1 MYMIQLEKGENG
13 TPHYQGC
20 MYFKHAVQLNTL
32 KQLSKNFIGRFVTLG
47 KKALLYCSKSDTRID
62 GPWCFGIPDA
72 PIRIPPLKDWQQDL
86 LTIIDQEPDSRTI
99 YWCWENV
106 VMLENHICLHG

>member
-72 PIRIPPLKDWQQDL
+72 PIRIPPLRIGNKIYLLL
-86 LTIIDQEPDSRTI
+86 LTRNLILGLFTGVGKT
-99 YWCWENV
+99 W
-106 VMLENHICLHG
+106 

>member
-1 MYMIQLEKGENG
+1 MGDLSLLE
-13 TPHYQGC
+13 
-20 MYFKHAVQLNTL
+20 
-32 KQLSKNFIGRFVTLG
+32 
-47 KKALLYCSKSDTRID
+47 KALLYCSKSDTRID

>member
-1 MYMIQLEKGENG
+1 MDKADGNTEIIGRTKALRSRAWFFTLNNPLKHSFLNIKDVISIFKGLDCVMYMIQLEKGENG

-47 KKALLYCSKSDTRID
+47 KSSTLL
-62 GPWCFGIPDA
+62 
-72 PIRIPPLKDWQQDL
+72 L
-86 LTIIDQEPDSRTI
+86 
-99 YWCWENV
+99 
-106 VMLENHICLHG
+106 